1 METNNKT
8 ILIAGVIILGMV
20 GGIYGYEQTLIA
32 SISGLVGYL
41 AKDIKVEKSI
51 EETGLSPEKSDEYE
65 TK

>member
-20 GGIYGYEQTLIA
+20 GGICGYEQTLIA

-41 AKDIKVEKSI
+41 AKDIKIEEPR
-51 EETGLSPEKSDEYE
+51 EETGLSTEKSDEDGSE
-65 TK
+65 